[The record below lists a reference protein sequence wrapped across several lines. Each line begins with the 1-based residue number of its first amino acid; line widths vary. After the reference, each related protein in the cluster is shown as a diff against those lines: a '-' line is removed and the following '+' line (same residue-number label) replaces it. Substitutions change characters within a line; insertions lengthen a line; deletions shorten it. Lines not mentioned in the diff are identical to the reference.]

1 MRQLYC
7 KSQGCLKGIYLM
19 KTDVFS
25 DFFIGRVKIFCG
37 DDDTSPFLTKENA
50 DLADVLPFIRNKE
63 LENAKDCS
71 DL

>member
-1 MRQLYC
+1 
-7 KSQGCLKGIYLM
+7 M

-25 DFFIGRVKIFCG
+25 DFFIGGVKIFCG